1 MQKPAALLAE
11 IIAQADEVLSR
22 DSLNSQQI
30 TFVRHIYN
38 TAQELHTIAAAI
50 PPTEYAIRAIVP
62 ILGEAFFKPQSVIF
76 GYAKML
82 MEQPAAFGEAT
93 LNADQYDQISSI
105 YDKGVALAQLSE
117 QLKHAALEER
127 KTQRNADPI
136 IFDLNMVIWQSIPVY
151 RYWLRDKAVK
161 VTAEFP
167 PGLAPVLS
175 NPYHV
180 AAIAQHIVLTMAT
193 ELVEYGK
200 INISAAM
207 RDDKQAVTL
216 NFFCTGISL
225 NHDEQNILFEKQGRH
240 IYRERIT
247 ELNGELYFSH
257 KPGVGASVHLD
268 LPLSP
273 RITSE
278 LN

>member
-11 IIAQADEVLSR
+11 IIALADEVLS
-22 DSLNSQQI
+22 DDGLNSQQI
-30 TFVRHIYN
+30 TFIRHIYN

-62 ILGEAFFKPQSVIF
+62 VLGEPFFKPQSVIF

-82 MEQPAAFGEAT
+82 MEQPAVFGGAV
-93 LNADQYDQISSI
+93 LNADQHARINSI
-105 YDKGVALAQLSE
+105 YDKGIALAQLSE
-117 QLKHAALEER
+117 QLKQDALEKR

-136 IFDLNMVIWQSIPVY
+136 IFDLNMIIWQSIPVY
-151 RYWLRDKAVK
+151 RYWLRDTAVK

-175 NPYHV
+175 NPYHI
-180 AAIAQHIVLTMAT
+180 AAIAQHIVVTMAT

-200 INISAAM
+200 INISAAL
-207 RDDKQAVTL
+207 RNDKQAVTL
-216 NFFCTGISL
+216 NFFCTGIQL
-225 NHDEQNILFEKQGRH
+225 NSTEQNILFEKQGRH

-247 ELNGELYFSH
+247 ELNGTLHFSRE
-257 KPGVGASVHLD
+257 PGVGASVHID
-268 LPLSP
+268 LPLPP
-273 RITSE
+273 RVTSAF
-278 LN
+278 N